1 MKIIPTAIICSL
13 ITLITFMFIQIMV
26 VNFVVIDEPGKCDYA
41 IIHFHDIGNN
51 KVFEHLHPIYETYF
65 CTWIM
70 TNKDWK

>member
-1 MKIIPTAIICSL
+1 
-13 ITLITFMFIQIMV
+13 MV

-51 KVFEHLHPIYETYF
+51 KVFEHLHPVYETYF